1 MMVILYQSG
10 AYLFYDATIRAIQN
24 RRNGAPRAGE
34 MVNRHIGG
42 AYLCIVVRDK
52 TGKPPARMTGHRP
65 LNQLTIMNSFISN
78 TGVQPTNNNRNFW
91 SILVQVLVAALT
103 ALAGVMAGCQIA
115 G

>member
-1 MMVILYQSG
+1 
-10 AYLFYDATIRAIQN
+10 
-24 RRNGAPRAGE
+24 
-34 MVNRHIGG
+34 
-42 AYLCIVVRDK
+42 
-52 TGKPPARMTGHRP
+52 
-65 LNQLTIMNSFISN
+65 MNSFISN